1 MFRIFSCI
9 AALVLTFST
18 LNVIAQPG
26 TGTVLTVENE
36 KVSRDDFESIFK
48 KNNRDTVVT
57 QASLDE
63 YMELFINFKLKV
75 REAREEGLDTNDA
88 FKREL
93 KGYRKQLAR
102 PYLIDNDLLDEL
114 VREAYDRSSTEVKAT
129 HILIKVDQNARPED
143 TLKAYNRALKLRERI
158 LAGEG
163 FADVARSKGG
173 SDDPSVRDNGG
184 DLGYFSAFQMVYPF
198 ESAAFNTPVG
208 EISMPIRTRYGYHI
222 VKTLDRRAA
231 RGEIKVAHI
240 MVRSQNSQ
248 DPASIAEA
256 ESKVREIYQKLQ
268 EGSDFSE
275 MAMRFSQDASTAKNG
290 GELPWFGTG
299 KMVEEFENASFAL
312 KADGEIT
319 EPFKSSY
326 GWHIVKRLEYRPV
339 ASYDESEPELRKK
352 VSRDSRAE
360 LTKSSFLT
368 KLRAQYGTTINA
380 KSLKPIYKAAD
391 HDSAFVNTNSITVKK
406 LKKLNK
412 ELFNIDGKAYTSRQF
427 YDYLIGSKVRRRDL
441 TGREVVD
448 EQLNEYIDK
457 ELIDYED
464 SKLESKYND
473 FRLLMNEY
481 NDGILLFELTDR
493 KVWSKAVKDT
503 LGLEEFYQSHKQEF
517 MWKERA
523 TAATFTCVN
532 DDMAKKVTKLL
543 AKGKTPQEVKEELN
557 KDSNLNVTLE
567 EGTWEKGDNTV
578 LDKATWKQGA
588 VSTVADKGQ
597 TTIVQVQEVIP
608 ATEKKLDEAKGMIT
622 AEYQSYLEKEWIKA
636 LRSKYNFSVNRD
648 VLYSIK

>member
-26 TGTVLTVENE
+26 SGTVLTVENE
-36 KVSRDDFESIFK
+36 KVSRNDFESIFK

-57 QASLDE
+57 QASIDE

-114 VREAYDRSSTEVKAT
+114 VREAYDRSSTEIKAT

-158 LAGEG
+158 LAGED

-198 ESAAFNTPVG
+198 ESAAFNTPAG

-222 VKTLDRRAA
+222 VKTLDRRPA
-231 RGEIKVAHI
+231 RGEIRVAHI

-339 ASYDESEPELRKK
+339 ASYEESEPELRKK

-368 KLRAQYGTTINA
+368 KLRKQYGTTVNA

-391 HDSAFVNTNSITVKK
+391 HDSAFVNTNSIKVKK

-412 ELFNIDGKAYTSRQF
+412 ELFSIDGKAYTSRQF
-427 YDYLIGSKVRRRDL
+427 YDYLIGTKVRRRDL

-503 LGLEEFYQSHKQEF
+503 LGLEAFYEANKQNF

-523 TAATFTCVN
+523 TAATFTCAN
-532 DDMAKKVTKLL
+532 DDIAKKVAKLL

-567 EGTWEKGDNTV
+567 EGTWEKGDNSV
-578 LDKATWKQGA
+578 LDQATWKQGA
-588 VSTVADKGQ
+588 VSTVADKSQ
-597 TTIVQVQEVIP
+597 STIVQVQEVIP